1 MKQTLIW
8 IIVLVFGIGIVYTR
22 FFKPAEKLP
31 DVSIYERR
39 IDSLNNEIELHNQ
52 KIKQLDSLV
61 DVQKAKVVKLEAKL
75 GKTAAQAAQEHKK
88 HEEDLKRL
96 NAMSS
101 SDVATLFSESFK

>member
-39 IDSLNNEIELHNQ
+39 IDSLTNEIKANNI
-52 KIKQLDSLV
+52 KVKQLDSLV
-61 DVQKAKVVKLEAKL
+61 DIQKSKIVNLENKLSQ
-75 GKTAAQAAQEHKK
+75 TAAQAAREQKQ

-96 NAMSS
+96 NAMSN
-101 SDVATLFSESFK
+101 SDVATLFTESFK

>member
-39 IDSLNNEIELHNQ
+39 IDSLNNEIKANN
-52 KIKQLDSLV
+52 IKVQQLDSLV
-61 DVQKAKVVKLEAKL
+61 DIQKSKINKLENKL
-75 GKTAAQAAQEHKK
+75 SKTAAEAAKEQKE
-88 HEEDLKRL
+88 HEEDLKRI
-96 NAMSS
+96 NAMSN
-101 SDVATLFSESFK
+101 SDVAALFSESFK